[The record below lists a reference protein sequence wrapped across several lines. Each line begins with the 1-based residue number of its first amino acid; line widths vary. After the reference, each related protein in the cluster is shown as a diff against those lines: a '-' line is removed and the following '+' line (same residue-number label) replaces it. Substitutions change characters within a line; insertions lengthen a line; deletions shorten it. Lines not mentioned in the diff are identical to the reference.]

1 MPHVAIDAHLHHARF
16 LKMSARGVAFLIRE
30 EGVMLAPY
38 RDSRGLVTARVGK
51 LITPPHTTITDQDR
65 KRYTYRSRAAAVRD
79 FVRVDLPIYEQG
91 VRDALGDALVRQAEF
106 DMCGSLCFNIG
117 IGGFARS
124 QVARLIKQGRKHI
137 RAAADAFYGWAKPS
151 VLRPR
156 RGRERAR
163 FLRGRWT

>member
-1 MPHVAIDAHLHHARF
+1 MPHTATDAHLHRARF

-51 LITPPHTTITDQDR
+51 LITPPHTTITEADR
-65 KRYTYRSRAAAVRD
+65 QRYSYRSRAAAVRD
-79 FVRVDLPIYEQG
+79 FVRLDLPTYENG
-91 VRDALGDALVRQAEF
+91 VRGALGDARVRQAEY
-106 DMCGSLCFNIG
+106 DMCVSLCFNIG
-117 IGGFARS
+117 TGGFAGS
-124 QVARLIKQGRKHI
+124 QVARLIKRGRKHI
-137 RAAADAFYGWAKPS
+137 RAAADAFYGWSKPA

-156 RGRERAR
+156 RSRERAR